1 MDLAMKAYKYI
12 FQKSLLS
19 FFGAL
24 LIISAI
30 DFAFNFFSEIEDISD
45 DYTYLDALSYLIAT
59 EPYRMRSFIYLP
71 AVIGFLA
78 VFADANFLRAFNI
91 VRQAGLNKTKYAL
104 MIFTPVVLISMASY
118 EFIVP
123 ELTNKAQDFRKSKVS
138 SSFKDQPMIIEIKK
152 LDDSNFVMV
161 SEDLSLTFNI
171 EGELSIKDQ
180 YSGEFGE
187 LNYNKNIK
195 QLTFSELIENSS
207 ASFEKFSLVSK
218 TELMRRSLNFLSYF
232 VIFLIGLEIIL
243 TFAKTLNVN
252 RILIYGFGAC
262 LIYGFIESVFADSI
276 AVFMLPFYLQAFP
289 ILLVLLY
296 YMLRK
301 RYFF

>member
-1 MDLAMKAYKYI
+1 MKAYSYI
-12 FQKSLLS
+12 FRKSLLS
-19 FFGAL
+19 FLGAF

-30 DFAFNFFSEIEDISD
+30 DFAFNFFSEIEDISN

-59 EPYRMRSFIYLP
+59 EPYRMRSFIYLA
-71 AVIGFLA
+71 AVVGFLA
-78 VFADANFLRAFNI
+78 VFVDANFLRAFNT

-104 MIFTPVVLISMASY
+104 MIFTPVILISMASY

-138 SSFKDQPMIIEIKK
+138 SSFKDQPMIIEIQKI
-152 LDDSNFVMV
+152 DDSNFVMV
-161 SEDLSLTFNI
+161 SEDLSLTFDI

-180 YSGEFGE
+180 YSGEFSD

-243 TFAKTLNVN
+243 SFAKTLNVN

-276 AVFMLPFYLQAFP
+276 AVFMLPYYLQAFP
-289 ILLVLLY
+289 ILLVMLY

>member
-1 MDLAMKAYKYI
+1 MKAYKYI

-45 DYTYLDALSYLIAT
+45 NYTYLDALGYLIAT
-59 EPYRMRSFIYLP
+59 EPYRMRSFIYLA
-71 AVIGFLA
+71 AVVGFLA
-78 VFADANFLRAFNI
+78 VFVDANFLRAFNI
-91 VRQAGLNKTKYAL
+91 ARQAGLNKTKYAL
-104 MIFTPVVLISMASY
+104 MIFAPVVLISMASY

-123 ELTNKAQDFRKSKVS
+123 ELTNNAQDFRKSKVS
-138 SSFKDQPMIIEIKK
+138 SSLKDQPMIIEIKK

>member
-1 MDLAMKAYKYI
+1 MKAYKYI

-71 AVIGFLA
+71 AVVGFLA

-138 SSFKDQPMIIEIKK
+138 SSFEDQPMIIEIKK
-152 LDDSNFVMV
+152 LDDSNFVMA

-207 ASFEKFSLVSK
+207 ASFKKFSLVSK

>member
-1 MDLAMKAYKYI
+1 MKAYSYI

-19 FFGAL
+19 FLGAL

-30 DFAFNFFSEIEDISD
+30 DFAFNFFSEIEDISN

-59 EPYRMRSFIYLP
+59 EPYRMRSFIYLA
-71 AVIGFLA
+71 AVVGFLA
-78 VFADANFLRAFNI
+78 VFVDANFLRAFNT

-104 MIFTPVVLISMASY
+104 MIFTPVILISMASY

-138 SSFKDQPMIIEIKK
+138 SSFKDQPMIIEIQKI
-152 LDDSNFVMV
+152 DDSNFIMV
-161 SEDLSLTFNI
+161 SEDLSLTFDI

-180 YSGEFGE
+180 YSGEFSD

-195 QLTFSELIENSS
+195 QLTFSELVENSS

-243 TFAKTLNVN
+243 SFAKTLNVN

-276 AVFMLPFYLQAFP
+276 AVFMLPYYLQAFP
-289 ILLVLLY
+289 ILLVMLY

>member
-1 MDLAMKAYKYI
+1 MKAYKYI

-71 AVIGFLA
+71 AVVGFLA

-152 LDDSNFVMV
+152 LDDSNFVMA

-207 ASFEKFSLVSK
+207 ASFKKFSLVSK

>member
-1 MDLAMKAYKYI
+1 MKAYKYI

-71 AVIGFLA
+71 AVVGFLA

-171 EGELSIKDQ
+171 EGELSIKDK

>member
-1 MDLAMKAYKYI
+1 MKAYKYI
-12 FQKSLLS
+12 FKKSLLS
-19 FFGAL
+19 FLGAL

-45 DYTYLDALSYLIAT
+45 DYTYADALSYLIAT
-59 EPYRMRSFIYLP
+59 EPYRMRSFVYLA
-71 AVIGFLA
+71 AVVGFLA
-78 VFADANFLRAFNI
+78 VFVDANFLRAFNI

-104 MIFTPVVLISMASY
+104 MIFTPVILISMASY

-138 SSFKDQPMIIEIKK
+138 SSFKDQPMIIEIQKI
-152 LDDSNFVMV
+152 DDSNFIMV
-161 SEDLSLTFNI
+161 SEDLSLTFDI

-180 YSGEFGE
+180 YSGEFSD

-195 QLTFSELIENSS
+195 QLTFSELVENSS
-207 ASFEKFSLVSK
+207 ASFKKFSLVSK

-243 TFAKTLNVN
+243 SFAKTLNVN

-276 AVFMLPFYLQAFP
+276 AVFMLPYYLQAFP
-289 ILLVLLY
+289 ILLVMLY

>member
-1 MDLAMKAYKYI
+1 MKAYKYI
-12 FQKSLLS
+12 FKKSLLS
-19 FFGAL
+19 FLGAL

-45 DYTYLDALSYLIAT
+45 DYTYADALSYLIAT
-59 EPYRMRSFIYLP
+59 EPYRMRSFVYLA
-71 AVIGFLA
+71 AVVGFLA
-78 VFADANFLRAFNI
+78 VFVDANFLRAFNI

-104 MIFTPVVLISMASY
+104 MIFTPVILISMASY

-138 SSFKDQPMIIEIKK
+138 SSFKDQPMIIEIQKI
-152 LDDSNFVMV
+152 DDSNFVMV
-161 SEDLSLTFNI
+161 SEDLSLTFDI

-180 YSGEFGE
+180 YSGEFSD

-195 QLTFSELIENSS
+195 QLTFSELVENSS

-243 TFAKTLNVN
+243 SFAKTLNVN

-276 AVFMLPFYLQAFP
+276 AVFMLPYYLQAFP
-289 ILLVLLY
+289 ILLVMLY

>member
-1 MDLAMKAYKYI
+1 MKAYKYI

-71 AVIGFLA
+71 AVVGFLA

-138 SSFKDQPMIIEIKK
+138 SSFEDQPMIIEIKK
-152 LDDSNFVMV
+152 LDDSNFVMA

>member
-1 MDLAMKAYKYI
+1 MKAYKYI
-12 FQKSLLS
+12 FKKSLLS
-19 FFGAL
+19 FLGAL

-45 DYTYLDALSYLIAT
+45 DYTYADALSYLIAT
-59 EPYRMRSFIYLP
+59 EPYRMRSFIYLA
-71 AVIGFLA
+71 AVVGFLA
-78 VFADANFLRAFNI
+78 VFVDANFLRAFNI

-104 MIFTPVVLISMASY
+104 MIFTPVILISMASY

-138 SSFKDQPMIIEIKK
+138 SSFKDQPMIIEIQKI
-152 LDDSNFVMV
+152 DDSNFVMV
-161 SEDLSLTFNI
+161 SEDLSLTFDI

-180 YSGEFGE
+180 YSGEFSD

-195 QLTFSELIENSS
+195 QLTFSELVENSS

-243 TFAKTLNVN
+243 SFAKTLNVN

-276 AVFMLPFYLQAFP
+276 AVFMLPYYLQAFP
-289 ILLVLLY
+289 ILLVMLY

>member
-1 MDLAMKAYKYI
+1 MKAYSYI

-19 FFGAL
+19 FLGAL

-30 DFAFNFFSEIEDISD
+30 DFAFNFFSEIEDISN

-59 EPYRMRSFIYLP
+59 EPYRMRSFIYLA
-71 AVIGFLA
+71 AVVGFLA
-78 VFADANFLRAFNI
+78 VFVDANFLRAFNT

-104 MIFTPVVLISMASY
+104 MIFTPVILISMASY

-123 ELTNKAQDFRKSKVS
+123 ELTIKAQDFRKSKVS
-138 SSFKDQPMIIEIKK
+138 SSFKDQPMIIEIQKI
-152 LDDSNFVMV
+152 DDSNFIMV
-161 SEDLSLTFNI
+161 SEDLSLTFDI

-180 YSGEFGE
+180 YSGEFSG

-195 QLTFSELIENSS
+195 QLTFSELVENSS

-243 TFAKTLNVN
+243 SFAKTLNVN

-276 AVFMLPFYLQAFP
+276 AVFMLPYYLQAFP
-289 ILLVLLY
+289 ILLVMLY

>member
-1 MDLAMKAYKYI
+1 MKAYKYI

-71 AVIGFLA
+71 AVVGFLA

-138 SSFKDQPMIIEIKK
+138 SSFEDQPMIIEIKK

-207 ASFEKFSLVSK
+207 ASFKKFSLVSK

>member
-1 MDLAMKAYKYI
+1 MKAYKYI

-19 FFGAL
+19 FLGAL

-30 DFAFNFFSEIEDISD
+30 DFAFNFFSEIEDISN

-59 EPYRMRSFIYLP
+59 EPYRMRSFIYLA
-71 AVIGFLA
+71 AVVGFLA
-78 VFADANFLRAFNI
+78 VFVDANFLRAFNT

-104 MIFTPVVLISMASY
+104 MIFTPVILISMASY

-138 SSFKDQPMIIEIKK
+138 SSFKDQPMIIEIQKI
-152 LDDSNFVMV
+152 DDSNFIMV
-161 SEDLSLTFNI
+161 SEDLSLTFDI

-180 YSGEFGE
+180 YSGEFSG

-195 QLTFSELIENSS
+195 QLTFSELVENSS

-243 TFAKTLNVN
+243 SFAKTLNVN

-276 AVFMLPFYLQAFP
+276 AVFMLPYYLQAFP
-289 ILLVLLY
+289 ILLVMLY